1 MKETNH
7 DKDCRKSTR
16 LIKDNSESE
25 NKLAGHSHDKIN
37 SKENTKNEQKNSRK
51 ELNIPSQLLQ

>member
-7 DKDCRKSTR
+7 GKDCRKSTR

-25 NKLAGHSHDKIN
+25 NKLAGHSHEKIN
-37 SKENTKNEQKNSRK
+37 SKENTKNELSNVHIK
-51 ELNIPSQLLQ
+51 L

>member
-16 LIKDNSESE
+16 PIKDNSESE
-25 NKLAGHSHDKIN
+25 NKLAGHSHEKIN
-37 SKENTKNEQKNSRK
+37 SKENTQNELTK
-51 ELNIPSQLLQ
+51 ELLKWAIYP

>member
-7 DKDCRKSTR
+7 DKDCRKSTI

-25 NKLAGHSHDKIN
+25 NKLAGNSHEKIN
-37 SKENTKNEQKNSRK
+37 SKKYQK
-51 ELNIPSQLLQ
+51 